1 MKMIEDK
8 VIMCVMLAMLAFMP
22 QSCMIRI
29 NNAGFNKGTI
39 TGSGNLTENRV
50 EGLGDFDKI
59 SISLPMDIEYAY
71 GEPSVVIFCDDNVYE
86 YIDVKCNDNVL
97 LLAMSNEKAYLRNCK
112 LKARISSPE
121 LDAITLA
128 GSGSFKADG
137 IQAAEFE
144 VTVAGSGRFRRG
156 HSRNSEC

>member
-50 EGLGDFDKI
+50 EGLGDFDKT
-59 SISLPMDIEYAY
+59 
-71 GEPSVVIFCDDNVYE
+71 
-86 YIDVKCNDNVL
+86 
-97 LLAMSNEKAYLRNCK
+97 SNMPTENR
-112 LKARISSPE
+112 PW
-121 LDAITLA
+121 
-128 GSGSFKADG
+128 
-137 IQAAEFE
+137 
-144 VTVAGSGRFRRG
+144 
-156 HSRNSEC
+156 